1 MDDAG
6 PSLNLEGVGVGGIE
20 GQCALTEI
28 KNIYK
33 RLKRNLPLNIGTK
46 TN

>member
-6 PSLNLEGVGVGGIE
+6 PSLNLEGVGVVE

-33 RLKRNLPLNIGTK
+33 RLKNNLRLK
-46 TN
+46 